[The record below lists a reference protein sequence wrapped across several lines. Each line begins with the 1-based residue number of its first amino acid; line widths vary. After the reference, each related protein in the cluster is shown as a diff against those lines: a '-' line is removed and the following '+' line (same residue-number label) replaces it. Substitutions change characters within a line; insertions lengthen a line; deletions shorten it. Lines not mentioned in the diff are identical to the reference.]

1 MAELNYQNKKALESQ
16 KKIYK
21 SLRRILLTKPLSEVT
36 ISDIKAE
43 CNISRSTF
51 YRNFSN
57 VVDVLDVMLNYFYER
72 YLKQKVEHKNQLLF
86 FFEYWYNHRDLIH
99 IISHQNEGLI
109 KKCIVSHENTDFDN
123 IYLIDLKYSIL
134 TSLLSRWSESKKE
147 SPQQMEQLTRNLLN
161 QKCIDILLKEQNE

>member
-1 MAELNYQNKKALESQ
+1 MAELKDNKKALESQ

-36 ISDIKAE
+36 VSDIKAE

-51 YRNFSN
+51 YRNFNN
-57 VVDVLDVMLNYFYER
+57 VVDVLDVMLNFFYER
-72 YLKQKVEHKNQLLF
+72 YQREKVNHKNQLLF

-99 IISHQNEGLI
+99 IISHQNEALI
-109 KKCIVSHENTDFDN
+109 KKCIKKYEKTEFDN
-123 IYLIDLKYSIL
+123 YYLIDLKYSIL

-147 SPQQMEQLTRNLLN
+147 SPEQMENLTRDILN
-161 QKCIDILLKEQNE
+161 QKCIDLLLK